1 VSSEPEL
8 VWPFDYA
15 VQRAQDKRTGEWEIL
30 LEFTDPSG
38 RELLY
43 PLSVERATNLAS
55 LIEAELTVINSA
67 GSD

>member
-1 VSSEPEL
+1 VSSEREL

-15 VQRAQDKRTGEWEIL
+15 VQRAQSQRTGQWEIL
-30 LEFTDPSG
+30 LEFTDPTG
-38 RELLY
+38 RELIY
-43 PLSVERATNLAS
+43 PLSVERAGSLAS

>member
-1 VSSEPEL
+1 VSAEQEL
-8 VWPFDYA
+8 VWPFEYT
-15 VQRAQDKRTGEWEIL
+15 VQRAQSKRTGEWEIL

-43 PLSVERATNLAS
+43 PLSAERAGMLAS